1 MIIHAN
7 ILEWAASY
15 DGEPFH
21 ALLCDPPYHLT
32 EIVKRFGK
40 ANAAPAQHGTD
51 GAFQRVSKGFMGK
64 TWDGG
69 DVAYRPETWAALAQ
83 HLYPG
88 AFGMAFS
95 GSRGWHRMAVAIEDA
110 GLIIHPTIFCWS
122 YGSGFPKATRIDT
135 QVDRKVGATRAKV
148 GTRKH
153 APKFDAVAFGYSEK
167 GNGYNSKSRESF
179 DVTAPATDLAQ
190 AWQGH
195 RYGLQA
201 LKPSIEPIIVFQRPY
216 AGRPVDSITATGA
229 GALNVDGGRVAAF
242 DVNDGDPY
250 LYRGDN
256 GLAMSAA
263 SERLRTNGGGAR
275 NAAGRWPANFALV
288 HHPACERV
296 GVRRVKGTNTPG
308 QRATGGSKPHHIYN
322 GGWGG
327 DVPNHYNAPD
337 GHETIADWRCFKGWS
352 GSVPCYETASA
363 VFVPSASPAY
373 LLDRLPILFR
383 AVREHST
390 TDNSSLR
397 DAPVFYR
404 NENTRSAAGAYDAI
418 VHALK
423 LSEFPGF
430 QLGCP
435 SCRRS
440 CDELLHRVLAAC
452 QDGLPSL
459 LDALGV
465 VHQALSEQ
473 AHNPSRPLCDL
484 LTSCD
489 ADHLTGNGVGNRPSK
504 TDDVAPSLSALR
516 VQPRHT
522 GDMEQREQP
531 QSGQHG
537 HIATNNIDEADTHE
551 IPHHSACNTA
561 AVLIFGLLSADLA
574 WRFLLS
580 EYIITRKEIY
590 VNLPPCVVRRLGE
603 QSGESESKRSQ
614 RGTVEIF
621 DELYKRAPSWHG
633 DSTERGH
640 DDSGTAAR
648 FFHQSDWMAERL
660 EEADTVGYFA
670 KASRGEREAGLDPC
684 QIALMR
690 TEEEFSEATI
700 NDGRK
705 KSIDN
710 PYQRGET
717 TRRNVHPTIKPLS
730 LCKWLATLLLPPAMY
745 APRRILIPF
754 AGVASEMIGARLA
767 GWEEVVGVELEEEH
781 IKIAQARLAYWEQM
795 KYKITEASTEINV
808 KISNKADD
816 GQLEMF

>member
-7 ILEWAASY
+7 ILDWAASY

-40 ANAAPAQHGTD
+40 AGSAPAQHGTD

-110 GLIIHPTIFCWS
+110 GLVIHPTIFCWN
-122 YGSGFPKATRIDT
+122 YASGFPKATRIDT
-135 QVDRKVGATRAKV
+135 QVDRKAGAKRAKV
-148 GTRKH
+148 GTKKH
-153 APKFDAVAFGYSEK
+153 QSKFAA
-167 GNGYNSKSRESF
+167 
-179 DVTAPATDLAQ
+179 
-190 AWQGH
+190 AWASH
-195 RYGLQA
+195 RYGLQT

-229 GALNVDGGRVAAF
+229 GALNVDGGRIGT
-242 DVNDGDPY
+242 DDD
-250 LYRGDN
+250 L
-256 GLAMSAA
+256 
-263 SERLRTNGGGAR
+263 GGGTYGGIFGTGAP
-275 NAAGRWPANFALV
+275 APKEGHPAGRWPANFALV

-296 GVRRVKGTNTPG
+296 GVRRIKNTAGSTNGAAARNPRG
-308 QRATGGSKPHHIYN
+308 NRIY
-322 GGWGG
+322 GKDERPRG
-327 DVPNHYNAPD
+327 DWQAYGD
-337 GHETIADWRCFKGWS
+337 DEG
-352 GSVPCYETASA
+352 YET
-363 VFVPSASPAY
+363 VV
-373 LLDRLPILFR
+373 DW
-383 AVREHST
+383 
-390 TDNSSLR
+390 
-397 DAPVFYR
+397 
-404 NENTRSAAGAYDAI
+404 
-418 VHALK
+418 
-423 LSEFPGF
+423 
-430 QLGCP
+430 
-435 SCRRS
+435 SCHP
-440 CDELLHRVLAAC
+440 D
-452 QDGLPSL
+452 
-459 LDALGV
+459 
-465 VHQALSEQ
+465 
-473 AHNPSRPLCDL
+473 
-484 LTSCD
+484 
-489 ADHLTGNGVGNRPSK
+489 
-504 TDDVAPSLSALR
+504 
-516 VQPRHT
+516 
-522 GDMEQREQP
+522 
-531 QSGQHG
+531 
-537 HIATNNIDEADTHE
+537 
-551 IPHHSACNTA
+551 
-561 AVLIFGLLSADLA
+561 
-574 WRFLLS
+574 
-580 EYIITRKEIY
+580 
-590 VNLPPCVVRRLGE
+590 CVVQRLGE
-603 QSGESESKRSQ
+603 QSGESESGVAGR
-614 RGTVEIF
+614 RGNVGMF
-621 DELYKRAPSWHG
+621 NPGAYDEPWGGFA
-633 DSTERGH
+633 
-640 DDSGTAAR
+640 DSGTAAR

-660 EEADTVGYFA
+660 EEADAVGYFA
-670 KASRGEREAGLDPC
+670 KASRGEREAGLDPR

-754 AGVASEMIGARLA
+754 AGVASEMIGAKLA

-795 KYKITEASTEINV
+795 KYKITEASAEINV